1 MPAVLPT
8 KKEVPKIVYKE
19 ETDPDLMRTF
29 VRIPY
34 ERAPEDPSWMTKKKA
49 GKKLDPMEAEEY
61 FNVRYEQEF

>member
-1 MPAVLPT
+1 
-8 KKEVPKIVYKE
+8 
-19 ETDPDLMRTF
+19 MRTF